1 MSDTQAGNLTP
12 APDPIVEAGGGMP
25 PRRYEV
31 LAFRAWLVL
40 LALLLLL
47 FVVLATAAI
56 VRHAVMKGA
65 RLSAGEADAVLAV
78 AEFPGR
84 IRAATM
90 EVVGDVTGTSYALIF
105 DRADA
110 EMPSWKRIFPAPTD
124 PGFLLLSGIDPVSR
138 QSTVRLLRIADGT
151 VIARWAP
158 DWKTVIARTTPSPFA
173 LGITRQTIRAFH
185 PMLLDNGDIIFNTS
199 GAMVRQSPCATQPV
213 WVLDEVLHHSNQR
226 DADGNIWTPSVG
238 GGGYADNAFLAERV
252 RDDAIARVSPDGVL
266 LERRSF
272 ARIMRD
278 NGLAAL
284 LLGTQGMQLNTD
296 PIHIN
301 EIAVA
306 PSDTRYWRRGDLLI
320 SARHLSTLFL
330 YRPSTGRI
338 IWHRTGPWMNQHA
351 AAFVDDHRISVF
363 NNNVIAATPGDQPF
377 LEPADTNQFM
387 VFDFNSGTVTR
398 PFKALMVAAQPRSVT
413 EGRARMLPDGGLFL
427 EETNRGRLL
436 RFARDRL
443 LWSYVN
449 DIGDDKIG
457 AVSWSR
463 YLAADAAAPALAAI
477 AALKCPAGD

>member
-1 MSDTQAGNLTP
+1 MPDAHARP
-12 APDPIVEAGGGMP
+12 APLTAP
-25 PRRYEV
+25 PAARTALPRPRAEV
-31 LAFRAWLVL
+31 LVFRAWLVL

-56 VRHAVMKGA
+56 VRHAMMKGA
-65 RLSAGEADAVLAV
+65 RLDARQAELVVAV
-78 AEFPGR
+78 AEFPGG
-84 IRAATM
+84 IRATAM
-90 EVVGDVTGTSYALIF
+90 ELVGALTGTSYALIF
-105 DRADA
+105 DRATV
-110 EMPSWKRIFPAPTD
+110 EMPSWQRSFPAPAD
-124 PGFLLLSGIDPVSR
+124 PGFLLLSGIDPESR
-138 QSTVRLLRIADGT
+138 QSSVRLLRIADGK

-158 DWKTVIARTTPSPFA
+158 DWRAVLAQSTRSPFA
-173 LGITRQTIRAFH
+173 PGITRQTIRAFH
-185 PMLLDNGDIIFNTS
+185 PLLLDDGDIIFNTG
-199 GAMVRQSPCATQPV
+199 GAMVRQSPCSAQPV
-213 WVLDEVLHHSNQR
+213 WVLDEVMHHSNQR

-238 GGGYADNAFLAERV
+238 GGGFADNSFLAERV

-330 YRPSTGRI
+330 YRPATGRI
-338 IWHRTGPWMNQHA
+338 VWHQTGPWMNQHA
-351 AAFVDDHRISVF
+351 AAFVDDHSISVF

-387 VFDFNSGTVTR
+387 VYDFATGQVTR
-398 PFKALMVAAQPRSVT
+398 PFKSLVGAAQPRTVT
-413 EGRARMLPDGGLFL
+413 EGRARMLPDGGLFV
-427 EETNRGRLL
+427 EETNKGRLL
-436 RFARDRL
+436 RFTHDRL
-443 LWSYVN
+443 LWSFVN

-463 YLAADAAAPALAAI
+463 YLAPDAAAPALAA
-477 AALKCPAGD
+477 LVSRRCPPQ

>member
-1 MSDTQAGNLTP
+1 MPDAHAHP
-12 APDPIVEAGGGMP
+12 APLTAP
-25 PRRYEV
+25 PAAQAALARPRVEV
-31 LAFRAWLVL
+31 LVFRAWLAL

-56 VRHAVMKGA
+56 VRHAMMKGA
-65 RLSAGEADAVLAV
+65 RLDARQAAMVVSIAD
-78 AEFPGR
+78 FPGR
-84 IRAATM
+84 ARAAVM
-90 EVVGDVTGTSYALIF
+90 EVAGAVSGTSYALIS
-105 DRADA
+105 DRAKV
-110 EMPSWKRIFPAPTD
+110 ETPSWQRIFPAPAD
-124 PGFLLLSGIDPVSR
+124 AGFLLLSGVDARSR
-138 QSTVRLLRIADGT
+138 QSTVRLLRIADGAEM
-151 VIARWAP
+151 ARWAP
-158 DWKTVIARTTPSPFA
+158 DWRTVTARTTPSPDA
-173 LGITRQTIRAFH
+173 PGITTQTIRAFH
-185 PMLLDNGDIIFNTS
+185 PLLLDDGDIIFNTG
-199 GAMVRQSPCATQPV
+199 GAMVRQSPCSAQPV
-213 WVLDEVLHHSNQR
+213 WVLDEVMHHSNQR

-238 GGGYADNAFLAERV
+238 GGGFADNAYLAERV

-330 YRPSTGRI
+330 YRPATGRI

-351 AAFVDDHRISVF
+351 AAFIDDHRISVF

-387 VFDFNSGTVTR
+387 VYDFATGQVTR
-398 PFKALMVAAQPRSVT
+398 PFKSLVGAAQPRTVT

-427 EETNRGRLL
+427 EETNNGRLL
-436 RFARDRL
+436 RFTRDRL
-443 LWSYVN
+443 LWSFVN

-463 YLAADAAAPALAAI
+463 YLAPDAAAPALAA
-477 AALKCPAGD
+477 LVSRRCPPQ